1 MIERTLPILA
11 TRKAT
16 AVRVDAFRAVPL
28 TIEITIPDEIG
39 SLAGASI
46 LRAEIRSSRVDL
58 SATALAGTSIS
69 LPIGKSFD
77 LTFTS
82 AQMNQSLSGEEYKEF
97 WLVVYATYPPGAVS
111 GSTDLELD
119 VFASID
125 LVLHEHAASLT
136 APSPPNAA
144 IALTKTQADLLYMPI
159 GGGTPGT
166 GTVTSVAVNT
176 ANGVSAVVT
185 NPSSNAAMTF
195 TLGAITPSSVTATGA
210 VSGSSLSTTGNVSGT
225 WAGTAISLAK
235 GGTGATTA
243 SGARTALELG
253 TMATQ
258 DTGSYLA
265 SDWAGSANIATVGTV
280 TTGTWSA
287 STIALAKGGTG
298 ATTAVGARTALE
310 LGSLAQLSA
319 APAGTLTGATLAANV
334 TASSLTSLGTLSAL
348 TVTAPISGS
357 VTGSAANFTGAL
369 TGDVTGTQSATAIAA
384 TTVTGKALTGFSSSA
399 GTVTAADTILTAIGK
414 LSAATGAATV
424 SPIQTLL
431 DGVGALEIIPVMRH
445 FGVVGGEKLGL
456 WYSTDEL
463 KTFAD
468 LYPGDLYTAPSGG
481 VRDPSLLIRADAW
494 YVAYTAGLFGAN
506 VNYWGLAKS
515 TNKGATWSFLQ
526 NTVVAASV
534 PAGAGNGAYT
544 WGPSWFIDPA
554 TGKTHMLLS
563 ISPIGQGGAHRP
575 YLQTATSADL
585 LTWDSGV
592 PLTGTAFAAGASIW
606 DNRITYAGGFYYL
619 VTAYN
624 ISATYNLRIYRATAV
639 AGPYTLY
646 KEPAPFTGLT
656 TGIEQCQLTYLGAG
670 RWRINYT
677 MPEAYDLYVAESW
690 DNLETWQTP
699 VRVLDFTGVN
709 HADGTAHN
717 FSETVKIRSRITD
730 PLPVNPGAITSLDAS
745 ALTGTTLAAGVT
757 ASSLTSLGTLTAL
770 TVSGQSRAFGATPG
784 TSSGTTSTIGIYT
797 GQLAGTPRVIWA
809 NGVLDQNYSAD
820 NNAGTLRWISLDVA
834 RMTLSPTGLLTPSSF
849 ATTGNS
855 NWGIGATFAYG
866 DSTASAAHRTALGLG
881 TLATVSPTG
890 TANATTYLRGDGSWA
905 TITSSGGF
913 IGTANRI
920 IVGGATTNADGSIEN
935 TLATT
940 GVSATVNNA
949 ILAVP
954 AAVGTANVNLVL
966 SPKGT
971 GAIIGFAAPDGGT
984 GGGNA
989 RGVGATDFQRSRDSA
1004 SAVASG
1010 LDSFIAGGYRNT
1022 VTGQR
1027 AFASGEWNT
1036 ISGFEGCFGFGF
1048 ANSASGY
1055 SSGAAGA
1062 NNVVAP
1068 GGGESCF
1075 AFGKSNI
1082 ISGSLTG
1089 GFVIGRQCTVST
1101 SHAFATGQQSKS
1113 DRLAQFSHASG
1124 LFSAVGDAQRANFVL
1139 RCSTSLSPSTVEM
1152 ALDGGSTYLTI
1163 PSGKT
1168 MAFIAHIAGTKVG
1181 GTLAGDVDACYF
1193 IRKGIIRNQNS
1204 TISIVGAVVEE
1215 TVYAGTGGT
1224 NTCVVD
1230 AFETTADYL
1239 RIRVATPWTS
1249 SQTWRWVANVE
1260 AVEIGHV

>member
-1 MIERTLPILA
+1 
-11 TRKAT
+11 
-16 AVRVDAFRAVPL
+16 
-28 TIEITIPDEIG
+28 
-39 SLAGASI
+39 
-46 LRAEIRSSRVDL
+46 
-58 SATALAGTSIS
+58 
-69 LPIGKSFD
+69 
-77 LTFTS
+77 
-82 AQMNQSLSGEEYKEF
+82 
-97 WLVVYATYPPGAVS
+97 
-111 GSTDLELD
+111 
-119 VFASID
+119 
-125 LVLHEHAASLT
+125 
-136 APSPPNAA
+136 
-144 IALTKTQADLLYMPI
+144 
-159 GGGTPGT
+159 
-166 GTVTSVAVNT
+166 
-176 ANGVSAVVT
+176 
-185 NPSSNAAMTF
+185 
-195 TLGAITPSSVTATGA
+195 
-210 VSGSSLSTTGNVSGT
+210 
-225 WAGTAISLAK
+225 
-235 GGTGATTA
+235 
-243 SGARTALELG
+243 
-253 TMATQ
+253 
-258 DTGSYLA
+258 
-265 SDWAGSANIATVGTV
+265 
-280 TTGTWSA
+280 
-287 STIALAKGGTG
+287 
-298 ATTAVGARTALE
+298 
-310 LGSLAQLSA
+310 
-319 APAGTLTGATLAANV
+319 
-334 TASSLTSLGTLSAL
+334 
-348 TVTAPISGS
+348 
-357 VTGSAANFTGAL
+357 
-369 TGDVTGTQSATAIAA
+369 
-384 TTVTGKALTGFSSSA
+384 
-399 GTVTAADTILTAIGK
+399 
-414 LSAATGAATV
+414 
-424 SPIQTLL
+424 
-431 DGVGALEIIPVMRH
+431 
-445 FGVVGGEKLGL
+445 
-456 WYSTDEL
+456 
-463 KTFAD
+463 
-468 LYPGDLYTAPSGG
+468 
-481 VRDPSLLIRADAW
+481 
-494 YVAYTAGLFGAN
+494 
-506 VNYWGLAKS
+506 
-515 TNKGATWSFLQ
+515 
-526 NTVVAASV
+526 
-534 PAGAGNGAYT
+534 
-544 WGPSWFIDPA
+544 
-554 TGKTHMLLS
+554 
-563 ISPIGQGGAHRP
+563 
-575 YLQTATSADL
+575 
-585 LTWDSGV
+585 
-592 PLTGTAFAAGASIW
+592 
-606 DNRITYAGGFYYL
+606 
-619 VTAYN
+619 
-624 ISATYNLRIYRATAV
+624 
-639 AGPYTLY
+639 
-646 KEPAPFTGLT
+646 
-656 TGIEQCQLTYLGAG
+656 
-670 RWRINYT
+670 
-677 MPEAYDLYVAESW
+677 
-690 DNLETWQTP
+690 
-699 VRVLDFTGVN
+699 
-709 HADGTAHN
+709 
-717 FSETVKIRSRITD
+717 
-730 PLPVNPGAITSLDAS
+730 
-745 ALTGTTLAAGVT
+745 
-757 ASSLTSLGTLTAL
+757 
-770 TVSGQSRAFGATPG
+770 
-784 TSSGTTSTIGIYT
+784 
-797 GQLAGTPRVIWA
+797 
-809 NGVLDQNYSAD
+809 
-820 NNAGTLRWISLDVA
+820 
-834 RMTLSPTGLLTPSSF
+834 MTLSPTGLLTPSSF